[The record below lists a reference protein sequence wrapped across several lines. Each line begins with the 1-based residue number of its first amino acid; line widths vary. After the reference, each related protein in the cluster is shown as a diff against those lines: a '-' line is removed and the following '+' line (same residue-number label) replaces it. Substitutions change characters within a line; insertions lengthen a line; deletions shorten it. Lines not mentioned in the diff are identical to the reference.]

1 MDEKIQK
8 LMENEAFVAELET
21 VKTMEEAV
29 ALFAREGV
37 TVTEAELNEWL
48 SGSESETLSEEDLDE
63 VAGGSIAGWIGY
75 QLGKALTRP
84 TCVHGGRNGG
94 RKRYHKK

>member
-1 MDEKIQK
+1 MENKIRN

-37 TVTEAELNEWL
+37 TVTEAELNAWL
-48 SGSESETLSEEDLDE
+48 SAPESETLSEDDLDE
-63 VAGGSIAGWIGY
+63 VAGGSVAVWIGY
-75 QLGKALTRP
+75 QIAKTLAKNYGRG
-84 TCVHGGRNGG
+84 CCNGGGRR
-94 RKRYHKK
+94 RK

>member
-1 MDEKIQK
+1 MENKIRN

-21 VKTMEEAV
+21 VKTMEEAI

-63 VAGGSIAGWIGY
+63 VAGGSVATWLGRRIARM
-75 QLGKALTRP
+75 LGGPVRP
-84 TCVHGGRNGG
+84 FGG
-94 RKRYHKK
+94 RKGYIR